1 VYNVVPGDIMMNPRR
16 QSRARYPDDIKI
28 GANDERR
35 RPEDDAFA
43 YFHDARTAY

>member
-1 VYNVVPGDIMMNPRR
+1 MPGDVMISPREQPR
-16 QSRARYPDDIKI
+16 TRYPDITKI

-43 YFHDARTAY
+43 YFHDVESAY